1 MRVVEYIRIHPCDGI
16 QWGFKSGICQ
26 DFQWP
31 TKIGHKK
38 GRNSDTDSNRG
49 WNTQRGQFSQTVTCW
64 WGRGKPGDF
73 TNCLRGYKL
82 VELLCGTNWQQTLQ
96 FLNVCALWP
105 QSSTSENPPWRNPDT
120 CAQRHVGGWSLWFS
134 LWWKKKNQKQ
144 PEFLSLWRLDKQ
156 TMVYLYWER

>member
-1 MRVVEYIRIHPCDGI
+1 MWWNTMRLQKRYLPRFPMTYKNRTQEG
-16 QWGFKSGICQ
+16 
-26 DFQWP
+26 
-31 TKIGHKK
+31 KK
-38 GRNSDTDSNRG
+38 FRHRLRG